1 MSNNYPGMMVVGFL
15 LLTLCCSALAEP
27 GASTF
32 SRTAAQGIMSPMRF
46 SALLPTIHTP
56 AAVTSQEA
64 HDTLRR
70 ILARREFEQYR
81 DKPLTKDN
89 KGFLAQ
95 FFAKAG
101 EAIKR
106 FFQPVGDFFKKV
118 KSFLTRTFESVDI
131 APVHPWFTGVTIIII
146 YVIIALVLVALLGYI
161 IYRIIAGQKK
171 RKSVADLDELAND
184 STLRRQQEPS
194 FWERSLQEAE
204 RLWEQGLQREALR
217 VLNRACLM
225 LLDAQGVLRYDESR
239 ANGEVLRELR
249 RHGRQQ
255 AQKTLIPVVRTFDRS
270 WYGLL
275 DILGDEFHEA
285 LQSSRLFRAV
295 ITEERDAA

>member
-1 MSNNYPGMMVVGFL
+1 MSNNYPGMMVLGFVL
-15 LLTLCCSALAEP
+15 LILCCSALAEP
-27 GASTF
+27 GARTF
-32 SRTAAQGIMSPMRF
+32 SRAAAQGIMPSTQF
-46 SALLPTIHTP
+46 AELPPAIHTP

-64 HDTLRR
+64 HDTLKR
-70 ILARREFEQYR
+70 ILARREFEQYC
-81 DKPLTKDN
+81 DKPLVKDN

-101 EAIKR
+101 EAIKK
-106 FFQPVGDFFKKV
+106 FFHPIGDFFKKV
-118 KSFLTRTFESVDI
+118 KSFLSRTFESVDI
-131 APVHPWFTGVTIIII
+131 APMHPWFTGVTVIII
-146 YVIIALVLVALLGYI
+146 YIIMALVLVALLGYI

-171 RKSVADLDELAND
+171 RKTVADLDELAND

-225 LLDAQGVLRYDESR
+225 LLDARGVLRYDESR

-249 RHGRQQ
+249 RRGRQQ

-275 DILGDEFHEA
+275 NILGDEFHEA
-285 LQSSRLFRAV
+285 LQSSRLFRAA